1 MSCICSKD
9 VTSAITPPSEYFR
22 QRSCPHCCESLSVFS
37 LLSRLIR
44 ALRFLLHLLHGLLL
58 ALAYPRLPHMAK
70 RRILQSWSAKLLR
83 ILNVHIELAQSERL
97 HAPHNVLIVSNHIS
111 WLDIF
116 VLNAVTPMRFVAKDE
131 VRRWPVLGWLCAR
144 AETLFI
150 ERGKA
155 RAAARINTR
164 MVDLL
169 QHGETLA
176 VFPEGTTTDGTQLAH
191 FHSSLLQPAIDAA
204 GKIQPL
210 AIRYLDEHGTPST
223 LPAYIGEMS
232 FISSLRNILGA
243 HRLHVRITTLAPLDA
258 RLGDRRALTAL
269 AREQIHSALFHSAG
283 AEAA

>member
-1 MSCICSKD
+1 MFN
-9 VTSAITPPSEYFR
+9 VPNTALRT
-22 QRSCPHCCESLSVFS
+22 
-37 LLSRLIR
+37 
-44 ALRFLLHLLHGLLL
+44 LRFLLHLLHGLLL
-58 ALAYPRLPHMAK
+58 ALIYPRLSHMAK
-70 RRILQSWSAKLLR
+70 RHILQSWSAKLLH
-83 ILNVHIELAQSERL
+83 ILNVHIELAQDERL

-116 VLNAVTPMRFVAKDE
+116 VLNAVIPMRFVAKAE
-131 VRRWPVLGWLCAR
+131 VRHWPVLGWLCAR

-155 RAAARINTR
+155 RAAARINAR
-164 MVDLL
+164 MVELL

-176 VFPEGTTTDGTQLAH
+176 VFPEGTTTDGSHLAH

-210 AIRYLDEHGTPST
+210 AIRYLDERGTPST

-232 FISSLRNILGA
+232 FVSSLRNILGA
-243 HRLHVRITTLAPLDA
+243 RRLHVRLTTLAPLDT

-269 AREQIHSALFHSAG
+269 ARQQIHSALFP
-283 AEAA
+283 AADAAPT